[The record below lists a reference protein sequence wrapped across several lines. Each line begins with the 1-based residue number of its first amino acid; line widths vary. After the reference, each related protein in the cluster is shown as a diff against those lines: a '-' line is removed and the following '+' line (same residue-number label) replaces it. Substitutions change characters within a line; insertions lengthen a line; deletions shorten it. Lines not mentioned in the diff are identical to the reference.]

1 MQHEVAIT
9 LVDDHVIVR
18 NGLKSL
24 IEVLGNY
31 KVVNQYDNGQRFI
44 DDLDKMGTP
53 DLVIMDLNMP
63 ELNGLETMRLLNKLK
78 PDWKI
83 LILTLESDDKT
94 IIELFRLGVRGYL
107 PKSCSAEVLK
117 TAIENTIEEGYYHSD
132 ILRTAIMSDAGFGNT
147 RKHQPPPALTEREK
161 QFLQFVC
168 DPAEYTYEI
177 MAEKMTVS
185 RRTIDGYRESLF
197 EKLNVKSKTGL
208 VLYAIKN
215 KLVTV

>member
-1 MQHEVAIT
+1 MQQEVAIT

-161 QFLQFVC
+161 QFLQLVC

>member
-1 MQHEVAIT
+1 MQKQVAIT

-24 IEVLGNY
+24 IEVLGNN
-31 KVVNQYDNGQRFI
+31 KVVSQYDNGRLFI
-44 DDLDKMGTP
+44 ADLDNMATP

-78 PDWKI
+78 PDWKV

-117 TAIENTIEEGYYHSD
+117 TAIENTVEEGYYHSD
-132 ILRTAIMSDAGFGNT
+132 ILRTAIMSEAGMGVAA
-147 RKHQPPPALTEREK
+147 KHHPPPQLTEREK
-161 QFLQFVC
+161 HFLQLVC

-177 MAEKMTVS
+177 MAEKMIVS

>member
-1 MQHEVAIT
+1 MQQEVAIT

-63 ELNGLETMRLLNKLK
+63 ELNGLETMRLINKLK

-147 RKHQPPPALTEREK
+147 RKHQPPPPLTEREK
-161 QFLQFVC
+161 QFLQLVC